1 MDEKINELLGEE
13 LKRQIESLS
22 SLETGTREMGTAV
35 DDVTKLYK
43 LLIDTEKVSA
53 ESRKLDIEEN
63 KNKNDSANML
73 NEQKKDRYV
82 KIGIAAAEIVIPFIL
97 YGMLMR
103 KGLKFEETGCV
114 TSPWTKNLINRITPK
129 K

>member
-1 MDEKINELLGEE
+1 METEKQFERRKNMDEKINELLGEE

-53 ESRKLDIEEN
+53 ESKLL
-63 KNKNDSANML
+63 SL
-73 NEQKKDRYV
+73 
-82 KIGIAAAEIVIPFIL
+82 
-97 YGMLMR
+97 
-103 KGLKFEETGCV
+103 
-114 TSPWTKNLINRITPK
+114 
-129 K
+129 